1 MIEMRGFSARPSDFA
16 DALLSE
22 WTKFRSVRSTYWT
35 FFVAIVLGIGLSAL
49 VSGVSANHYMTDP
62 EIHFGWNPIQRSIR
76 PGSLLA
82 QLAFAV
88 LGVIVVTSEYSTGMI
103 RTSLAAVPR
112 RLRMMSA
119 KLMVFAA
126 CALVVAEVISV
137 SAFSIGQFLIH
148 GKAPSASFGDHLVVR
163 VVLGAGLYLVLIGLY
178 GTAVGILFRHA
189 AAGIAVVVGTLFIG
203 PGVVQLLPTNW
214 SNSIEK
220 FWPAGV
226 LDTNAGPQ
234 IMLTHHDRNALSAWW
249 GLGEFALFVAVVIGI
264 GFYLLER
271 RDA

>member
-1 MIEMRGFSARPSDFA
+1 MIEMRELPARPYGFRDV
-16 DALLSE
+16 LLSE

-35 FFVAIVLGIGLSAL
+35 FLVAIVLGIGLSAL
-49 VSGVSANHYMTDP
+49 VSGVSANHYLTDP
-62 EIHFGWNPIQRSIR
+62 EVHRGWNPIQRSIR
-76 PGSLLA
+76 PGSLFS

-112 RLRMMSA
+112 RARMMTA
-119 KLMVFAA
+119 KLAVFAA
-126 CALVVAEVISV
+126 AALVVAEVISV

-148 GKAPSASFGDHLVVR
+148 GKAPSASFGDHLVLR

-178 GTAVGILFRHA
+178 GTAVGLLFRHA

-203 PGVVQLLPTNW
+203 PGIVQLLPTSW
-214 SNSIEK
+214 AIPVEK
-220 FWPAGV
+220 YWPAGV
-226 LDTNAGPQ
+226 FDTNAGPQ
-234 IMLTHHDRNALSAWW
+234 VMLTHHDPNSLTAWW
-249 GLGEFALFVAVVIGI
+249 GLGEFGLFVAIVTAI
-264 GFYLLER
+264 GFLFLER